1 MKYFLIIWIC
11 INDPNISLEKT
22 CEQLIM
28 DQGYRTV
35 LECNEEDESIYQT
48 LKPAGNVYLTSFC
61 SLKPSV

>member
-22 CEQLIM
+22 CQQLIM

-35 LECNEEDESIYQT
+35 LECNEEATSIYQT